1 MQTNGVLS
9 EQDMMQDM
17 LSEEKTLLSNYGTFI
32 PEAAC
37 PQLRQVLTQ
46 NFYPPGPLHQ
56 FHTEGGKS
64 APRFRM
70 IFFIK
75 NDLTKSNKCF
85 ILYTEHLFTI

>member
-9 EQDMMQDM
+9 EQDMMHDM

-46 NFYPPGPLHQ
+46 NFTDCAQNQYDIFDRMNQLGWYPTKAAQ
-56 FHTEGGKS
+56 AADVS
-64 APRFRM
+64 AARDKFNQLRQT
-70 IFFIK
+70 
-75 NDLTKSNKCF
+75 LG
-85 ILYTEHLFTI
+85 

>member
-46 NFYPPGPLHQ
+46 NFTDCAQNQYDIFDRMNQLGWYPTKAAQ
-56 FHTEGGKS
+56 AADVS
-64 APRFRM
+64 AARDKF
-70 IFFIK
+70 
-75 NDLTKSNKCF
+75 N
-85 ILYTEHLFTI
+85 HLRQTLG